1 MCGLVAILNH
11 EKILVDIGSML
22 NEIQHRGPDDR
33 GWMTFDSGQVE
44 FGKLSKTTD
53 SAVALGHV
61 RLSILDLSEAGWQPM
76 QAHDNR
82 YAIVFNGEIY
92 NYVELRNELIG
103 LGYDFKS
110 ETDTEVLLA
119 ALIEW
124 GSESITR
131 LRGMFAFVFYD
142 RLTNKLLIA
151 RDYFGIKPL
160 FWCRW
165 EGGLAFASEVG
176 PLLTLPGVSQNYSPQ
191 AAYDYLLTGISGHG
205 SQSMYRDLQLVPAAH
220 FIELDAK
227 SDSLGNLNP
236 TRYWSIDLNKK
247 IKPSFEEAVRR
258 VRELFLESIALHM
271 RSDVP
276 VGAAL
281 SGGVDSSS
289 IVCAIRYLFPKQEI
303 HTFSFIADD
312 EGLSEE
318 KWVDVVNAHANCITH
333 KVRAT
338 NGDLVTNLD
347 DLVHTQGEPFG
358 STSIYAQ
365 YKVFEKTKE
374 QGIKVI
380 LDGQGADEMLAGY
393 VSYQG
398 SRLVS
403 LLLSGN
409 FIQAFN
415 FIRAANHWPGRSSR
429 QVMLMAGRELLPSIF
444 RKLMRALVKKNIPP
458 SWISKK
464 WLVDSDVN
472 PRPTFLHGTC
482 GRDRLRSSLLE
493 TMSITSIPHL
503 LRYED
508 RNSMRFSIES
518 RVPFLHVDL
527 VEYLYSLPEEY
538 LISSDGCS
546 KYVFREAMRGIVPDS
561 ILDRRDKVGFATP
574 EKSWLSQMNIWV
586 ESHLAYADRV
596 DCFDAGILKQEWNDV
611 MAGNA
616 AFSSTCWR
624 WLNFLAWEKSKAVK
638 A

>member
-11 EKILVDIGSML
+11 KKIPVDIGNML
-22 NEIQHRGPDDR
+22 NKIQHRGPDDR
-33 GWMTFDSGQVE
+33 GWMTFDGGQLE
-44 FGKLSKTTD
+44 YGRLGKTID
-53 SAVALGHV
+53 SSVALGHV

-76 QAHDNR
+76 QACDNR

-92 NYVELRNELIG
+92 NYVELRNELRG

-110 ETDTEVLLA
+110 ESDTEVLLA

-124 GSESITR
+124 GSESIAR

-142 RLTNKLLIA
+142 QLTNKLLVA

-165 EGGLAFASEVG
+165 QGGLAFSSEVG
-176 PLLTLPGVSQNYSPQ
+176 PLLTLPGVSQCYSPQ
-191 AAYDYLLTGISGHG
+191 AVYDYLLTGISGHG
-205 SQSMYRDLQLVPAAH
+205 TQSMYRDLQLLPAAS
-220 FIELDAK
+220 FMELDTK
-227 SDSLGNLNP
+227 SECSGSLNV
-236 TRYWSIDLNKK
+236 TRYWSIDFNKK
-247 IKPSFEEAVRR
+247 ITPSFEEAVQR
-258 VRELFLESIALHM
+258 VRELFLESVALHM

-289 IVCAIRYLFPKQEI
+289 IVCAIRYLYPNQEI
-303 HTFSFIADD
+303 HTFSFIADE

-318 KWVDVVNAHANCITH
+318 NWIDVVNTHANCIAH
-333 KVRAT
+333 KVKAT
-338 NGDLVTNLD
+338 NTDLVSSLD
-347 DLVHTQGEPFG
+347 DLIHAQGEPFG

-365 YKVFEKTKE
+365 YKVFEKAKE
-374 QGIKVI
+374 HGIKVI

-429 QVMLMAGRELLPSIF
+429 QVMYMAGRELLPTIF
-444 RKLMRALVKKNIPP
+444 RRVMRAFLSKNIPP
-458 SWISKK
+458 NWISEN
-464 WLVDSDVN
+464 WLVDSNVD
-472 PRPTFLHGTC
+472 PRPAFLHGTS

-493 TMSITSIPHL
+493 TMFVTSVPHL

-508 RNSMRFSIES
+508 RNSMRFSVES

-574 EKSWLSQMNIWV
+574 ERSWLSQMNTWV
-586 ESHLAYADRV
+586 ESNLAYADHV
-596 DCFDAGILKQEWNDV
+596 DCLHAGILKQEWNDV
-611 MAGNA
+611 MGGKV
-616 AFSSTCWR
+616 AFNSTCWR
-624 WLNFLAWEKSKAVK
+624 WLNFLVWEKSKAGN